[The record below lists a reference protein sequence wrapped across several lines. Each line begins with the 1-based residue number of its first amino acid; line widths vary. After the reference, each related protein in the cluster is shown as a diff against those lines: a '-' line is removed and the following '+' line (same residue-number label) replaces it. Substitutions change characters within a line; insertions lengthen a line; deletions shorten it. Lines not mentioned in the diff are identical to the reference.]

1 MINHQYK
8 CIFIHIPRCAG
19 TFIELAIDK
28 RDWWNVDYKKK
39 HLSVVSA
46 KELYKEYWDD
56 YFKFAFIRNPWS
68 LEVSW
73 YFWKKQFLNNLTF
86 KEFIKNEDLNKTIKL
101 SSGFD
106 DKKFLGVFPNLTNCF
121 DYLQINNEIE
131 VDFVGKYENLNEHLN
146 LIFKKLNIS
155 FPKLG
160 PVNKTNHGKFHEY
173 YDNETIDIVAS
184 RYKKDIDYFGYNFDE

>member
-19 TFIELAIDK
+19 SFIELAIDK
-28 RDWWNVDYKKK
+28 RDWWNVDYKK

-73 YFWKKQFLNNLTF
+73 YFWKT
-86 KEFIKNEDLNKTIKL
+86 
-101 SSGFD
+101 
-106 DKKFLGVFPNLTNCF
+106 
-121 DYLQINNEIE
+121 
-131 VDFVGKYENLNEHLN
+131 
-146 LIFKKLNIS
+146 IFK
-155 FPKLG
+155 
-160 PVNKTNHGKFHEY
+160 
-173 YDNETIDIVAS
+173 
-184 RYKKDIDYFGYNFDE
+184 